1 MSNCLRGECKEP
13 GGKLIAVTVSLIRER
28 GGGTR
33 IGKCWIDGDFFID
46 SSSTLPG
53 RHSLL
58 SDLESAIEGMIL
70 PLDRALAL
78 RTLDMV
84 MSRNKVEHVVG
95 ASSRSLAGALVRAL
109 PPELLLPPQNLDL
122 DQQSGGVR
130 GVGSFDLT
138 DGIRRW
144 GALDL
149 TLIRDSSRGPVEQ
162 MALDQALAESV
173 AEGRQPPTL
182 RIWKWGAP
190 AVILGR
196 FQSIDQEVRQDQARK
211 LGFTVVR
218 RCTGGGTMFVEPDK
232 VITYSLYLPANS
244 TRGLDLM
251 SSYRLCDLW
260 LVLAL
265 RASGIQASWSGIN
278 DIASE
283 QGKIGGAAQRHFP
296 GGEGDP
302 GGILHHVTL
311 AYQIN
316 AEKMIQVL
324 KTSDEKLSDK
334 AVKSARSRIDPL
346 CRQTDL
352 NRDEL
357 VDFLLDTLTDLA
369 DNVRQDS
376 ISQDQKDRADQLVQE
391 RYSQPGWTEQLN
403 L

>member
-1 MSNCLRGECKEP
+1 MISDCLRGECKEP
-13 GGKLIAVTVSLIRER
+13 GGKLIAVTVSLIRKR
-28 GGGTR
+28 GGGSR
-33 IGKCWIDGDFFID
+33 IGDCRIDGDFFID
-46 SSSTLPG
+46 SDSSLLS

-58 SDLESAIEGMIL
+58 ADLESSIMGMTL

-78 RTLDMV
+78 RTLDTV
-84 MSRNKVEHVVG
+84 MSRNRYEQVLG
-95 ASSRSLAGALVRAL
+95 ASPQSLVRALVRAL
-109 PPELLLPPQNLDL
+109 PSELLLPPKNLDP
-122 DQQSGGVR
+122 DQQGGFR

-144 GALDL
+144 GTLDL

-173 AEGRQPPTL
+173 AEGRQSPTL

-196 FQSIDQEVRQDQARK
+196 FQSLDQEVRQDQAKK

-218 RCTGGGTMFVEPDK
+218 RCTGGGAMFVEPDK
-232 VITYSLYLPANS
+232 VITYSLYLPASS

-260 LVLAL
+260 LMLAL
-265 RASGIQASWSGIN
+265 RARGIEASWSGIN

-283 QGKIGGAAQRHFP
+283 RGKIGGAAQRHFP
-296 GGEGDP
+296 GREGDP

-311 AYQIN
+311 AYRIN

-357 VDFLLDTLTDLA
+357 VDSLLGTLTDLA
-369 DNVRQDS
+369 DGVRQGS
-376 ISQDQKDRADQLVQE
+376 ISQDQQARADQLIQE
-391 RYSQPGWTEQLN
+391 RYSQPRWTEQLHQ
-403 L
+403 